1 MLRLPAHRNV
11 PTLKGAYVHPS
22 QVGFYQSAGEWH
34 GQIADWRL
42 TFVDDPRCIHVLEY
56 EGYYLVHWDYRDPSR
71 DPLGHLQYDA
81 PQYVPV
87 VVFGGIVGVLGLVS
101 FLETYAA

>member
-1 MLRLPAHRNV
+1 M
-11 PTLKGAYVHPS
+11 
-22 QVGFYQSAGEWH
+22 GFYQSAGEWH